1 LDASITLVGRSQ
13 DQGSWI
19 RRSTKDSF
27 VTSGQDSPTT
37 PGKDERTDLSES
49 ASSLVAPEAPKQT
62 GSLENVSQ
70 VTTSIVTNGPL
81 SDPAQITQFIASAS
95 LPNLRKFLL
104 DTDKVASICANIIY
118 YIVTPALRGRSR

>member
-1 LDASITLVGRSQ
+1 LDACITLVSRSQ

-37 PGKDERTDLSES
+37 PGKDERMDLSES
-49 ASSLVAPEAPKQT
+49 ASSLVTPEAPKQT

-70 VTTSIVTNGPL
+70 VRTSIVTSGPL

-104 DTDKVASICANIIY
+104 DPDKVASICVNIIY
-118 YIVTPALRGRSR
+118 YIVTPALRGRTR